1 MTPQPVTLAH
11 ICRARR
17 GLPPRNRRAP
27 LWPLAAATLALWLA
41 LALCVGII
49 SVNSPGCSHTEGDT
63 APAPAVAP

>member
-1 MTPQPVTLAH
+1 MNQQPVTLNH

-17 GLPPRNRRAP
+17 GLPPRNHRAP

-41 LALCVGII
+41 LALCASIMGFT
-49 SVNSPGCSHTEGDT
+49 PGCTNNDGDT

>member
-1 MTPQPVTLAH
+1 MTPQPVTLDH

-17 GLPPRNRRAP
+17 GLPSCNRRAP

-41 LALCVGII
+41 LALCASIMGIT
-49 SVNSPGCSHTEGDT
+49 PGCTRTEGDT

>member
-17 GLPPRNRRAP
+17 GLPPRNRRRP
-27 LWPLAAATLALWLA
+27 MWPTALASLALW
-41 LALCVGII
+41 CVVII
-49 SVNSPGCSHTEGDT
+49 IITMIAQSPGCTSNEGDT